1 MVAQLLNQF
10 SFLLFIAIPLLL
22 LLVYTFSRENGSR
35 LLQIG
40 SVSVLGLVVIG
51 YFLLRPG
58 THQVSGPDIESLL
71 AGGDRPVL
79 LEVYS
84 NY

>member
-1 MVAQLLNQF
+1 MIAQLFNQF

-22 LLVYTFSRENGSR
+22 LLVYTFSREKGSR
-35 LLQIG
+35 LLQLG
-40 SVSVLGLVVIG
+40 SVGLLGLVVVG

-58 THQVSGPDIESLL
+58 TRQAMGSEIETVL
-71 AGGDRPVL
+71 GGSERPVL